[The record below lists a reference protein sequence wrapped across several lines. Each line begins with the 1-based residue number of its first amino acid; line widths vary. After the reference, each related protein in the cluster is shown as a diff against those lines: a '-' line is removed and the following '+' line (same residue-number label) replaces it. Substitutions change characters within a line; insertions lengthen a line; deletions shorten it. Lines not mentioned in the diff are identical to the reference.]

1 MSRRSPHSAAPVLG
15 IAVKTHTA
23 AHKPERARE
32 AHYKTKKSTKKCCN
46 AHAPVPAARTC
57 GSLDGEPA
65 AAGAGG
71 RTAKL
76 VSASVV
82 FFLDQTL
89 EN

>member
-32 AHYKTKKSTKKCCN
+32 AHYKTKKSKKLKCCN
-46 AHAPVPAARTC
+46 APAPVPAARTC

-82 FFLDQTL
+82 LDHT